1 MECKSGKK
9 QKGTKWKEK
18 ERGNETQW
26 EGNTKVK
33 CQEIKKGENPT
44 YWHKE
49 HCKNK
54 WSSLLQNARGC
65 DNLWNLSTLKAM
77 ETLFVSCHAREMK
90 RGGFHTPSYLGS
102 FFCRIKRLN
111 KHSISKPMNTDYT
124 WYSERTLKRSIFIP
138 VQFYSPTAYS
148 QTKWTYKKQMIE
160 ISLDDNNGINT
171 VKLRNN
177 IYYLFQKFLYQALS
191 PWRWVKK
198 IVSNILQL

>member
-1 MECKSGKK
+1 MKFVYTQGYGNSFCQLSCKRD
-9 QKGTKWKEK
+9 E
-18 ERGNETQW
+18 
-26 EGNTKVK
+26 
-33 CQEIKKGENPT
+33 
-44 YWHKE
+44 
-49 HCKNK
+49 
-54 WSSLLQNARGC
+54 
-65 DNLWNLSTLKAM
+65 
-77 ETLFVSCHAREMK
+77 K
-90 RGGFHTPSYLGS
+90 RGLPHTLLSWI
-102 FFCRIKRLN
+102 FFCRVKRLN

-124 WYSERTLKRSIFIP
+124 WYSERTLKRSVFIP
-138 VQFYSPTAYS
+138 VQFYFPTAYS